1 MPRSLCVLL
10 LALVVACSAAPARRA
25 GQASVDASGASSVIY
40 VIKRKWH
47 VDIGF
52 AAADLPPPLDSL
64 RTDFPGTQYLLF
76 GFGDRH
82 YLLDQDRGIGG
93 ALAALWPGAGLMLV
107 TAPTASL
114 QVAFGRENVIGI
126 AVSAAQLRAAQ
137 AFVGRSLSVQ
147 NGAIAPLR
155 AGPYE
160 SSFYYSTSQRYSAFH
175 TCNTWAAEA
184 LQAAGLPVHSAGVGL
199 FGQVW
204 TQARRLG
211 HGQDHDSTLTP

>member
-1 MPRSLCVLL
+1 
-10 LALVVACSAAPARRA
+10 VACSAAPARRA
-25 GQASVDASGASSVIY
+25 EQASADASGASSVIY

-52 AAADLPPPLDSL
+52 ATADLQPPLASM

-93 ALAALWPGAGLMLV
+93 VLAALWPGAGLMLV
-107 TAPTASL
+107 TAPTTSL
-114 QVAFGRENVIGI
+114 QVAFGRQNVIEI
-126 AVSAAQLRAAQ
+126 PVSAPQLRAAQ
-137 AFVGRSLSVQ
+137 AFVGRSLSMQ

-155 AGPYE
+155 EGPYE
-160 SSFYYSTSQRYSAFH
+160 SSFYYAASQRYSAFH

-184 LQAAGLPVHSAGVGL
+184 LQAAALPVHSVGVEL
-199 FGQVW
+199 SGQVW
-204 TQARRLG
+204 MQARRLG
-211 HGQDHDSTLTP
+211 HGQATDPTLTQ